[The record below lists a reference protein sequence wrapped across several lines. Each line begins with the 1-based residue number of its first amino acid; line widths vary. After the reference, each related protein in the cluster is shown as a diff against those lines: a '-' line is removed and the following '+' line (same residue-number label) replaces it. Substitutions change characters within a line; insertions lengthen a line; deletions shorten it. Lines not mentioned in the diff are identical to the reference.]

1 MRCIGIGVLTLA
13 IFLSGCAFL
22 KPGGPPPGR
31 YVITSQPRPDALPP
45 TALTLGLRPLSSAR
59 PYHTS
64 MMFLDTTGRLTS
76 YETAEWAE
84 LPEAVLTRALTDALD
99 ATGRFEDV
107 GNAADMARPDII
119 LTGDI
124 RSFHEDRGV
133 SPAEAVVELHVAARI
148 AQTKALV
155 WSGLATAR
163 VPLTSGGAEGL
174 RAAMEAAVTQAATEI
189 ATNTAA
195 KAGV

>member
-1 MRCIGIGVLTLA
+1 MRWIGIGVLTLA
-13 IFLSGCAFL
+13 VALSGCALL
-22 KPGGPPPGR
+22 KPSGPPVGR
-31 YVITSQPRPDALPP
+31 YVITAQPRPEALPP
-45 TALTLGLRPLSSAR
+45 TPLTLGLRPLSSAR

-64 MMFLDTTGRLTS
+64 MMFLDDAGRLTP

-99 ATGRFEDV
+99 ATHRFEDV

-124 RSFHEDRGV
+124 RSYHEDRSV

-155 WSGLATAR
+155 WSGMAVAR
-163 VPLTSGGAEGL
+163 VPLASSGAESL
-174 RAAMEAAVTQAATEI
+174 RAAMETAVTQVVTEI
-189 ATNTAA
+189 AANTAA

>member
-1 MRCIGIGVLTLA
+1 MNPLLAKLQPYPFERLKNLFSGLTPNPALKPISLGIGEPKHPTP
-13 IFLSGCAFL
+13 AFI
-22 KPGGPPPGR
+22 K
-31 YVITSQPRPDALPP
+31 Q
-45 TALTLGLRPLSSAR
+45 
-59 PYHTS
+59 
-64 MMFLDTTGRLTS
+64 
-76 YETAEWAE
+76 
-84 LPEAVLTRALTDALD
+84 ALTDALD